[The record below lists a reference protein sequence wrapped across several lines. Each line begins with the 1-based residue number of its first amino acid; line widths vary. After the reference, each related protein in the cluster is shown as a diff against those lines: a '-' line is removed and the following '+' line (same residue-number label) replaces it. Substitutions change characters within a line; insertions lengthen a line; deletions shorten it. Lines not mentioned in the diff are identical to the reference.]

1 MSAPSGTATIPSPR
15 APLVN
20 AAPTPKQARDIP
32 PWLGG
37 LVGVLLLLGLWSLL
51 STTVLERG
59 SGVPTPWNVV
69 KTMHKDGFDFY
80 RRNAWTTISEAGK
93 GYIAGNLL
101 ALVLA
106 LIVLLVPFLEAP
118 IMQLAVTSYCLPLL
132 AVGPILKLFLT
143 GQQPII
149 VLAAISVFYTSLVGM
164 LLGLRA
170 VDQTSLDLVHAYG
183 GNRWTALV
191 KVRLV
196 NALPSTLAALKV
208 AGPAAVL
215 GAILGEFLGGVDS
228 GLGPAMTASQANINI
243 ERTWAL
249 ALVAGLLSGLAYG
262 AIALIARVATP
273 WAPKSGGR

>member
-1 MSAPSGTATIPSPR
+1 MAVAATATRVPGERREMP
-15 APLVN
+15 A
-20 AAPTPKQARDIP
+20 
-32 PWLGG
+32 WLGG
-37 LVGVLLLLGLWSLL
+37 IVGLLLILALWSVL
-51 STTVLERG
+51 STTLFDRG
-59 SGVPTPWNVV
+59 SGIPRPWNVIR
-69 KTMHKDGFDFY
+69 TMREDGFDFF
-80 RRNAWTTISEAGK
+80 RRNAWTTLWEAAR
-93 GYIAGNLL
+93 GYAFGNAL
-101 ALVLA
+101 ALGLA
-106 LIVLLVPFLEAP
+106 LLVLLVPLLEAP

-143 GQQPII
+143 GNRPII

-170 VDQTSLDLVHAYG
+170 VEQTSLDLVHAYG
-183 GNRWTALV
+183 GGRWTQLV
-191 KVRLV
+191 MVRLI
-196 NALPSTLAALKV
+196 NAIPSALAALKV
-208 AGPAAVL
+208 AGPAAIL

-273 WAPKSGGR
+273 WAPKPGGAST